1 MSEHPESS
9 RAPKAAAD
17 ADADAAANAGVARRQ
32 KFVLKWL
39 IFACVVGN
47 LLVLLWAFSGK
58 RR

>member
-1 MSEHPESS
+1 MSDDPEAS
-9 RAPKAAAD
+9 RARHKDANAD
-17 ADADAAANAGVARRQ
+17 ANAGAARRQ

-39 IFACVVGN
+39 IFACLLVN